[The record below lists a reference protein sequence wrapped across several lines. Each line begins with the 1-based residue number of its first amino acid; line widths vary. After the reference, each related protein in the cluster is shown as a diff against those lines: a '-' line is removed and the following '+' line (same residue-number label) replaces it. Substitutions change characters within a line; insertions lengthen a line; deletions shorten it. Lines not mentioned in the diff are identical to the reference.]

1 MCDNET
7 SGKILNEKSKLHPK
21 RHVCM
26 LKSMSSQNKAI
37 SHNNYQRN
45 ERGGGAL
52 AFSPTDY
59 RVYFFR
65 FSSRIQIQNDN
76 IHINLFIT
84 EKKFER

>member
-7 SGKILNEKSKLHPK
+7 SAKILNEKSKLHPK

-37 SHNNYQRN
+37 TIIKETR
-45 ERGGGAL
+45 EEVETGAL

-65 FSSRIQIQNDN
+65 FSSWIQIQNDN

-84 EKKFER
+84 SKKFER